1 MTDFEMLKA
10 LLLKA
15 GRIYDE
21 AVIAPYNKKIVQ
33 VHVTGSRIQFEFNSE
48 GELLEEWDN
57 PYESQWIG
65 SPYFEG

>member
-21 AVIAPYNKKIVQ
+21 IILDSGKHIVQ
-33 VHVTGSRIQFEFNSE
+33 VHVTGSRIQFEFNKY
-48 GELLEEWDN
+48 GELVEEWDN

-65 SPYFEG
+65 SPYYKG